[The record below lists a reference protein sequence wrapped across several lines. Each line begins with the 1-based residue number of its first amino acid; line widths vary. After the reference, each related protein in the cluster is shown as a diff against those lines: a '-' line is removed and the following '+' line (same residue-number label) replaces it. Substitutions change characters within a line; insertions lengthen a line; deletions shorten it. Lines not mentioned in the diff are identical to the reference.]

1 MRGKAGWREADAKS
15 DWQGRSKK
23 PLRKSVTAAD
33 VAREFGLDLPDFLA
47 ALRSA
52 GLAWHT
58 YDDRWKV
65 ELGSPFHA
73 ELRRVCGT
81 LIAERL
87 AA

>member
-1 MRGKAGWREADAKS
+1 VRGKTGWREVGAKS
-15 DWQGRSKK
+15 DWHPRSQK
-23 PLRKSVTAAD
+23 PLRRTVTAAE
-33 VAREFGLDLPDFLA
+33 VAREFGVDLPDFLA
-47 ALRSA
+47 ALRTA

-58 YDDRWKV
+58 YDDRWEV

-81 LIAERL
+81 LIAKRL